1 VVCNRLVGSKKREYA
16 WSGSTALMRFVVEEG
31 HNALT
36 HQGSNLLRL
45 VAQAL
50 GVVVMFDVDPQLL
63 GYRRVANGRASREIR
78 VV

>member
-1 VVCNRLVGSKKREYA
+1 
-16 WSGSTALMRFVVEEG
+16 MRFVVEEG